1 VPLLWPVGRRWHIIP
16 VVGST
21 VHIIRVGISGMV
33 GNGQIFLSEQAHL
46 LASNLFCGVQVKAGH
61 TKSSAAAPENC
72 GRNAEEESK
81 ELAL

>member
-1 VPLLWPVGRRWHIIP
+1 
-16 VVGST
+16 
-21 VHIIRVGISGMV
+21 MV

-46 LASNLFCGVQVKAGH
+46 LASNLFCGVQVKTGY
-61 TKSSAAAPENC
+61 TKSSAAAPDNC